1 MTAHLDA
8 WVAGLLLGGV
18 AAAHWL
24 VDRRL
29 VGVSGLVTRTS
40 RWLLS
45 PALAREEDRA
55 IRADPEALR
64 RALLEATDGEL
75 GDAPAAPAHRRRRLL
90 TNRAAA
96 LYLLALVVGG
106 AIAALQRGS
115 WSLATTLGPTFE
127 ARWGDGALGFI
138 ALLLGGV
145 LVGAGARMAGGC
157 SSGHGLAGCARLQPA
172 SFVAT
177 ASFMAAGVATT
188 FLLRGLA

>member
-1 MTAHLDA
+1 MTAYLDA

-18 AAAHWL
+18 AVAHWL

-29 VGVSGLVTRTS
+29 VGVSGFVTRTS
-40 RWLLS
+40 RWLLDPS
-45 PALAREEDRA
+45 LARDEDRA

-75 GDAPAAPAHRRRRLL
+75 GDVPFTPARRPSRLL

-96 LYLLALVVGG
+96 LYLLAIVVGG
-106 AIAALQRGS
+106 AIASLQRGS
-115 WSLATTLGPTFE
+115 WSLSTTLGPTFV
-127 ARWGDGALGFI
+127 ARWGDGPLALVP
-138 ALLLGGV
+138 LLLGGV

-172 SFVAT
+172 SVLAT
-177 ASFMAAGVATT
+177 ATFMAAGVATT
-188 FLLRGLA
+188 FVLKGLG